1 MVTLLPD
8 VWSADMSSDQIRPC
22 DCSGWKDWEQRP
34 NVVSQTDSVRR
45 RKEDGKAERDV
56 GEGDG
61 KMDKRL
67 RRRRKQKRKSRT
79 GTEKNVTFND
89 PLLVTCHEYPAAVYE
104 EEEEFMCYSELSSTT
119 PRCGKTT
126 SDEGT
131 ALRTGHLKDD
141 SDEDG
146 DGIHADPNVAVL
158 PIPSRRNVP
167 LTVDEWNVERTEEC
181 LGDCPEC
188 LEISDG
194 SQSDGSELGTSD
206 EPSDTDDVVDEHRQ
220 WIPSVVQPPSTCE
233 VGADSCAQSTVPHL
247 DLSASSLAIQS
258 DPLSCAETLE
268 GNAPR
273 HRRKNVMTFA
283 DVLDDE
289 NPPVAPN
296 DSLLLPVGSGTPH
309 PQEISFSLPP
319 TQPFPPSPVNWI
331 SPHLSQLPSPLWV
344 NDPDSPPVYD
354 EGRSIQVAASLSNEL
369 VDIQKEEAPFLSLH
383 LSAPSLILG
392 GDHPCCFLLNGQLC
406 EGDTSTSKASVTT
419 LSSSPSNTP
428 MPVPK
433 NLPYEGKRQ
442 DSSFDAS
449 TPSHAISPVSNLPRT
464 AFSEQSDR
472 SDLIIGQQP
481 TLQCGQVWNS
491 GLCLR

>member
-67 RRRRKQKRKSRT
+67 RRRRKQKRKSQK

-104 EEEEFMCYSELSSTT
+104 EEEEFMCFSELSSTT

-126 SDEGT
+126 SDEGM

-158 PIPSRRNVP
+158 PIPSRRTVP
-167 LTVDEWNVERTEEC
+167 LTVEEWNVERTEKC
-181 LGDCPEC
+181 LEDCPEC
-188 LEISDG
+188 LEMSDG
-194 SQSDGSELGTSD
+194 SLSDGSELGTSD
-206 EPSDTDDVVDEHRQ
+206 EQSDSDDVVDEHRQ
-220 WIPSVVQPPSTCE
+220 WIPSLVQPPSPCE
-233 VGADSCAQSTVPHL
+233 VGADSCAQSTFPHL
-247 DLSASSLAIQS
+247 DLSASPLAIQS
-258 DPLSCAETLE
+258 DPLSGAETVE

-283 DVLDDE
+283 DVLGDE
-289 NPPVAPN
+289 NPCVSPL
-296 DSLLLPVGSGTPH
+296 DSSLLPVGSTTFR
-309 PQEISFSLPP
+309 PQETFSLPP
-319 TQPFPPSPVNWI
+319 SQPFLPPPVKWI
-331 SPHLSQLPSPLWV
+331 SPHLSQLSSPLWV
-344 NDPDSPPVYD
+344 HDPDSAPAYVA
-354 EGRSIQVAASLSNEL
+354 EGRRSIQVAASLSDEV

-392 GDHPCCFLLNGQLC
+392 GDHPCCFLLNGQLS
-406 EGDTSTSKASVTT
+406 EGDTSTSKASLTT

-433 NLPYEGKRQ
+433 ILPYEGKRQ

-472 SDLIIGQQP
+472 SHLIID
-481 TLQCGQVWNS
+481 N
-491 GLCLR
+491 